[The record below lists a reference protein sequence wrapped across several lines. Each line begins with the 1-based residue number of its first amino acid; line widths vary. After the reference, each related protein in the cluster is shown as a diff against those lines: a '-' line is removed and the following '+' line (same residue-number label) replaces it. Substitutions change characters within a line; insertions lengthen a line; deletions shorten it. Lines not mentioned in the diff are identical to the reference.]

1 MRIPSGADRPDR
13 SVGLSRFVSVY
24 VTAKIGPLA
33 TRDRTDSETGQSKQ
47 FALTGPWTTTQNP
60 ILYLLFRFFHAAYDG
75 FGAYGT
81 MLFGREL
88 SECAALRA
96 AEGHDRNHQIAVEFE
111 IAKKCLVGSRT
122 RMPMT
127 ANSLG
132 IVIRNE
138 AAFHFFMAIGA
149 DGCLFHLSFLV
160 VFAVSV
166 TWLGS
171 DAASGC

>member
-1 MRIPSGADRPDR
+1 MFGIP
-13 SVGLSRFVSVY
+13 
-24 VTAKIGPLA
+24 
-33 TRDRTDSETGQSKQ
+33 
-47 FALTGPWTTTQNP
+47 
-60 ILYLLFRFFHAAYDG
+60 LFRC
-75 FGAYGT
+75 
-81 MLFGREL
+81 EL
-88 SECAALRA
+88 SEYAALWA
-96 AEGHDRNHQIAVEFE
+96 AEGHNRNHQIAVEFE

-171 DAASGC
+171 DAASGCLSGITFHAIELDHSDALAYGTSHPLPLKYKESSSQEIDNMTTTAGITAPDGPMICKPPAINIV